1 MPIIRAISSGAQGPV
16 GMDGDSAYQ
25 VAVANGFSG
34 TESEW
39 LASLI
44 GAAGVTGQ
52 QGLQGAQG
60 PKGDQ
65 GDTGA
70 TGPQGPKG
78 DQGDT
83 ATGPQGP
90 SGATGATGPQG
101 PKGDQGDTTAYTFNG
116 GTPSEDYS
124 GGPAFDCGGVT

>member
-44 GAAGVTGQ
+44 GAAGATGQ

-65 GDTGA
+65 GD
-70 TGPQGPKG
+70 
-78 DQGDT
+78 
-83 ATGPQGP
+83 
-90 SGATGATGPQG
+90 TGATGPQG

>member
-83 ATGPQGP
+83 
-90 SGATGATGPQG
+90 
-101 PKGDQGDTTAYTFNG
+101 TAYTFNG

>member
-1 MPIIRAISSGAQGPV
+1 MPIIRATSSGPQGPT
-16 GMDGDSAYQ
+16 GMDGDSAYE

-39 LASLI
+39 LASLV
-44 GAAGVTGQ
+44 GAT
-52 QGLQGAQG
+52 GAQG
-60 PKGDQ
+60 SKGDQ
-65 GDTGA
+65 GDTGPQGQ
-70 TGPQGPKG
+70 TGP
-78 DQGDT
+78 T
-83 ATGPQGP
+83 
-90 SGATGATGPQG
+90 GATGATGAQG

>member
-83 ATGPQGP
+83 
-90 SGATGATGPQG
+90 
-101 PKGDQGDTTAYTFNG
+101 TAYTFNG

-124 GGPAFDCGGVT
+124 GGPAFECGGVT

>member
-70 TGPQGPKG
+70 TGPQGP
-78 DQGDT
+78 
-83 ATGPQGP
+83 